1 MRVFVKLFGS
11 DISSKRAALLL
22 EKTRDKQIR
31 FSRILCDDDAF
42 VLHDSDEGII
52 ARRGSFSRK
61 HFHELE
67 LWEKSLLVVAYVVV
81 VILRNDDDDEYAGK
95 DDEQKSRLGIIKSQ
109 FVVVKIS
116 IFNGIEF
123 GEECNHEAVVFRA
136 TAKSCR
142 SPGRSRERWDA
153 QIPESH
159 RAGVVARVGLY
170 RDVLVRAD
178 WNFVSGVER
187 TGLFRRA
194 YYWADNSRWW
204 RDDSGFCP
212 RRRPESVLDGGARV
226 RVFSAGDWRRDV
238 FRVGVREETF

>member
-1 MRVFVKLFGS
+1 MEKNETNRYT
-11 DISSKRAALLL
+11 LLSHSFSL
-22 EKTRDKQIR
+22 RRRD
-31 FSRILCDDDAF
+31 DDDAF
-42 VLHDSDEGII
+42 VSRDSDEGIVVVVVI
-52 ARRGSFSRK
+52 ARRRGSVSRK
-61 HFHELE
+61 HVHAFEVVRG
-67 LWEKSLLVVAYVVV
+67 KSQRVVVYVVV
-81 VILRNDDDDEYAGK
+81 VIPWNDDDEYAGE
-95 DDEQKSRLGIIKSQ
+95 DDEQKSRLGIIESE
-109 FVVVKIS
+109 FVVVKI
-116 IFNGIEF
+116 IFDGIEF

-153 QIPESH
+153 QVPESH
-159 RAGVVARVGLY
+159 RAGVVKRVGLY

>member
-1 MRVFVKLFGS
+1 MEKNETNRET
-11 DISSKRAALLL
+11 LL
-22 EKTRDKQIR
+22 
-31 FSRILCDDDAF
+31 SHSLCDDENDAF
-42 VLHDSDEGII
+42 VSHDSDDEGIERI
-52 ARRGSFSRK
+52 IHESSFVAIR
-61 HFHELE
+61 
-67 LWEKSLLVVAYVVV
+67 EKSLFVVVGGGVV
-81 VILRNDDDDEYAGK
+81 VIVREDDDECDVK
-95 DDEQKSRLGIIKSQ
+95 RSPI
-109 FVVVKIS
+109 VVKI
-116 IFNGIEF
+116 IFDGIEF

-153 QIPESH
+153 QVPESH
-159 RAGVVARVGLY
+159 RAGVVKRVGLY
-170 RDVLVRAD
+170 RDVLVCAD